1 MPLVLVIFVLGVA
14 NFAMHKAVLESG
26 HPLVGQ
32 MPAFVHKLGGRV
44 TLAAEFVLLLGA
56 MLLVAAGHAGWG
68 WAYLGYTSLNAVA
81 AWLILG
87 RRI

>member
-1 MPLVLVIFVLGVA
+1 MLPLIAIFVLGVA

-32 MPAFVHKLGGRV
+32 MPWSVHRLGGRV
-44 TLAAEFVLLLGA
+44 TLTVEFLVLLGA
-56 MLLVAAGHAGWG
+56 MLLVGAGFTGWG
-68 WAYLGYTSLNAVA
+68 WAYLGYTMLNALA
-81 AWLILG
+81 AWLILT